1 MVTWQVEGDMWHVIC
16 DLWYIFFLTRSAK
29 KFQTSD
35 QKLPK
40 TAAKLQKKCPNVH
53 NCQRRCD
60 FVVSV
65 LLFAHTKRVGEVI
78 CHSIFRCR
86 LQYPL
91 EPALVYL
98 DASFMPSDCGQAGQ
112 GREIGKALNN
122 SDIYLPLNTSTHFNR
137 KKSRN
142 TVYWGFYPPIS
153 MNFLPQFSL

>member
-1 MVTWQVEGDMWHVIC
+1 MSDKTPKVTKNYSTI
-16 DLWYIFFLTRSAK
+16 A
-29 KFQTSD
+29 
-35 QKLPK
+35 
-40 TAAKLQKKCPNVH
+40 KKCPNVQ

-65 LLFAHTKRVGEVI
+65 LLFAHTERVGKVSR
-78 CHSIFRCR
+78 HSIFRGR

-112 GREIGKALNN
+112 SKEIGKALNN
-122 SDIYLPLNTSTHFNR
+122 SDIYLPLNTSTLFNR

-142 TVYWGFYPPIS
+142 TVYWGFYPPICMHFFCPNS
-153 MNFLPQFSL
+153 VYNLQYPPIGGEFILSPPSATQTKRAGNY